1 MKSTTIEELI
11 DSIEKY
17 NPMIIPDVLR
27 AYQYAKELHSGQ
39 VRESGEEYITH
50 PITVAYILSEMK
62 ADKDTLCAA
71 LLHDTIEDTNIEKE
85 DIAGLFNPTV
95 AELVDGVTKLSKMSF
110 SNKQDRNYAN
120 TRKIITSV
128 TKDARVILIKLAD
141 RLHNMRTLEYKKDY
155 KQKEISMETME
166 IFVPLAYN
174 LGVYQLK
181 CELED
186 LSLKYLL
193 PDEYKR
199 VSDEANQLLLSS
211 KNILED
217 MAYKISILL
226 NRNDIPNEIKLRIRN
241 IYGIYKK
248 RYDGQDIK
256 NIHDLFALKVIV
268 DEVSDCYTSL
278 GYIHSL
284 YKPINGKF
292 KDYIC
297 NPKTNMYQ
305 CLHTTMF
312 GPNNMLVQAQ
322 IRTIEMDKIDSYGVA
337 SYWNID
343 GENASKRMLE
353 AVEEKSQFFKSL
365 VEINEQYEDNRSFV
379 EQVKKELFSGNVYV
393 YTTEGKVLQL
403 PVGSTPIDFAY
414 RLDPMNASRMAQ
426 AIVND
431 RKVADDYILQNKDR
445 VRILIDRKGNPK
457 KEWEDKVKTTRALA
471 LIKKDLS

>member
-1 MKSTTIEELI
+1 
-11 DSIEKY
+11 
-17 NPMIIPDVLR
+17 
-27 AYQYAKELHSGQ
+27 
-39 VRESGEEYITH
+39 
-50 PITVAYILSEMK
+50 
-62 ADKDTLCAA
+62 
-71 LLHDTIEDTNIEKE
+71 
-85 DIAGLFNPTV
+85 
-95 AELVDGVTKLSKMSF
+95 
-110 SNKQDRNYAN
+110 
-120 TRKIITSV
+120 
-128 TKDARVILIKLAD
+128 
-141 RLHNMRTLEYKKDY
+141 MRTLGFKKDY
-155 KQKEISMETME
+155 KQKEISIETME

-199 VSDEANQLLLSS
+199 VSDETQELLLSS
-211 KNILED
+211 KTILED
-217 MAYKISILL
+217 MAHKISILL
-226 NRNDIPNEIKLRIRN
+226 NRNDIPNEIKIRIRN
-241 IYGIYKK
+241 IYGIYRK
-248 RYDGQDIK
+248 RHDGQAIR
-256 NIHDLFALKVIV
+256 NIHDLLALKVIV

-278 GYIHSL
+278 GYVHSL
-284 YKPINGKF
+284 YKPINSKF

-305 CLHTTMF
+305 CLHTTVF
-312 GPNNMLVQAQ
+312 GPDNMLVQAQ
-322 IRTIEMDKIDSYGVA
+322 IRTLQMDIIDSYGVA
-337 SYWNID
+337 AYWDFD

-353 AVEEKSQFFKSL
+353 VVEEKSQFFKSL
-365 VEINEQYEDNRSFV
+365 VEIDEQYEDNKSFI

-403 PVGSTPIDFAY
+403 PVGSTPVDFAY

-431 RKVADDYILQNKDR
+431 RQVADDYILQNKDR
-445 VRILIDRKGNPK
+445 VRILTTRTGFPK